1 MGIILAYFRRPK
13 LDVERIRTVWME
25 HINGNDDYF
34 QEVVVCGLAGP
45 NFSVFCN
52 LGHFYRRIVWKKF
65 PEVIRRICKRNEGI
79 RCAMLTQNAQHA
91 ESVAEEDFVLS
102 NIADRISQFFHQLI
116 EDDVL
121 MNTVE
126 LKKSCYDLGR
136 QHAAYSKKQFKIS
149 FWEEFTLTMMDVL
162 EQNYPQT
169 TKEEQKAWLHFQRF
183 INENM
188 LDGYLDA
195 LSYNNK

>member
-34 QEVVVCGLAGP
+34 QEAQISP
-45 NFSVFCN
+45 FSVIWVIF
-52 LGHFYRRIVWKKF
+52 IVESSGKKF

>member
-1 MGIILAYFRRPK
+1 MGLILAYFRRPK
-13 LDVERIRTVWME
+13 LDVERIRAVWMD

-34 QEVVVCGLAGP
+34 QEVI
-45 NFSVFCN
+45 
-52 LGHFYRRIVWKKF
+52 H
-65 PEVIRRICKRNEGI
+65 RICKRNDGI

-91 ESVAEEDFVLS
+91 ESAAEEDFVLS

-121 MNTVE
+121 LNTVE
-126 LKKSCYDLGR
+126 LKKCCYDLGR
-136 QHAAYSKKQFKIS
+136 QHSAYSKKQFKIS

-183 INENM
+183 VNENM

-195 LSYNNK
+195 LSYNNKK

>member
-13 LDVERIRTVWME
+13 LDVERIRAVWID
-25 HINGNDDYF
+25 HINGSDDYF
-34 QEVVVCGLAGP
+34 Q
-45 NFSVFCN
+45 
-52 LGHFYRRIVWKKF
+52 
-65 PEVIRRICKRNEGI
+65 EVIRRICKRNEGI
-79 RCAMLTQNAQHA
+79 RCAMLAQNAQHA

-102 NIADRISQFFHQLI
+102 SIADRISQFFHQLI
-116 EDDVL
+116 EDEVIRD
-121 MNTVE
+121 TVE

-136 QHAAYSKKQFKIS
+136 QHSAYSKKQFKIS

-183 INENM
+183 VNENM